1 MLGTKEICEIIGVKA
16 STVRKYAAALETA
29 GYVVHKGDSG
39 HREYT
44 EEDATVF
51 RHLKALCDQP
61 GMTVELAANV
71 VVSRH
76 QRAHESVAP
85 MVVTPDNHLVERYEE
100 RYNELF
106 EVMKKM
112 GEQNQQQAEELARV
126 HKRMDEQNANISVIL
141 REVLETR
148 RLVAATSAR
157 KWWKF
162 WGRKDPSLPDPEV
175 AWNKKQNP
183 EDYLK

>member
-1 MLGTKEICEIIGVKA
+1 MLGTKEICEIIGVKP
-16 STVRKYAAALETA
+16 STVRKYAGALEAA
-29 GYVVHKGDSG
+29 GYVVNKGDSG

-71 VVSRH
+71 VVSRRE
-76 QRAHESVAP
+76 RAHESVAP
-85 MVVTPDNHLVERYEE
+85 MIVSADNQVSERYEE
-100 RYNELF
+100 RYNELI
-106 EVMKKM
+106 EVMQRM
-112 GEQNQQQAEELARV
+112 GEQNQHQAEELARV

-148 RLVAATSAR
+148 RMVAAASDKR
-157 KWWKF
+157 WWQF
-162 WGRKDPSLPDPEV
+162 WKKDMVLPDLNDPEV
-175 AWNKKQNP
+175 RWKLGK
-183 EDYLK
+183 DK